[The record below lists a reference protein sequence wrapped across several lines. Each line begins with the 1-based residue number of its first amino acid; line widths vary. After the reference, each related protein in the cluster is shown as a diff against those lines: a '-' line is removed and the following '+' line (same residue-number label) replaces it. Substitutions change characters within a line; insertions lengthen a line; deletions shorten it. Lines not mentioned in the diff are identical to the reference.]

1 MRAGRRVWKSPDILS
16 LDAWLTREIERLSTV
31 TPLPRLL
38 TPAEDWLLWRQC
50 TAEATTG
57 LDLVNRGALS
67 EGLRRSAALAAD
79 FDIEARNIAG
89 ARGTEPTL
97 LRDVLNTFDQRCRA
111 LGAASLSSLA
121 GELAGEGTPAAG
133 SARASRGVSPSGTA
147 GPLCFEGFLKL
158 TPRTAAI
165 AAARGASHGM
175 AAARA
180 TPQALLA
187 SDEWEELEAIA
198 HWCAGHIARQPDARV
213 LVVLPGAAGTRE
225 RLATLIRQAV
235 DPRGWLEPRE
245 SKDSRGPNDSL
256 VAVEGGRP
264 LTTVPAIEHALSTLL
279 WLSGAG
285 GEFQEVSE
293 WLRAPYWSLANTG
306 SRSRLDLWLRELGRM
321 RLSLHEL
328 ASALRDAPSD
338 CLDSARELQAQ
349 VARGA
354 QILAAGNVSPR
365 DWSHRFREALS
376 AFGWPGD
383 RPRNSADQQNVVR
396 FHELL
401 DEFGQLAS
409 ASRSMSRD
417 QAVQC
422 LADLAARTAFQPADE
437 DPTVTISSV
446 LAAPVVHYD
455 ALWVA
460 GLHSEGFPQPVQPD
474 PFLSLA
480 AQVAKGVPAAS
491 AAGRLVEAQGLL
503 QAWRASTDDLV
514 LSTAV
519 RSEDLELL
527 PSPLLRPWLADGV
540 TVDVESRASADP
552 ARPHASAWLPTRL
565 RREGWLETLD
575 DSRGTE
581 WPATRALPSG
591 TKSLELQ
598 NLCPFKAYAEL
609 RLGSKSLDEPELGVK
624 NTVRGNLL
632 HAALSLLWS
641 HFRDSRSL
649 FGTFEPI
656 LDATIADCVE
666 EAAKGIFEPGTLR
679 SLSVTRE
686 CRRATRLIREL
697 CALERERAPFQV
709 QSTEQDTKLHI
720 AGAVARM
727 RVDRID
733 VLESGGRAILDYKS
747 GRRASADWYGDRP
760 SHPQLLAYLAAL
772 GDDIVAM
779 STVHVNAR
787 EVRFEGIAE
796 SRDLLPNVKGVDP
809 PGSWKVRRAEWI
821 HRLEELA
828 KAFLAGN
835 AVIDPKPGACEYCHV
850 SSVCRISDR
859 GSNDG

>member
-1 MRAGRRVWKSPDILS
+1 
-16 LDAWLTREIERLSTV
+16 
-31 TPLPRLL
+31 
-38 TPAEDWLLWRQC
+38 
-50 TAEATTG
+50 
-57 LDLVNRGALS
+57 
-67 EGLRRSAALAAD
+67 
-79 FDIEARNIAG
+79 
-89 ARGTEPTL
+89 
-97 LRDVLNTFDQRCRA
+97 
-111 LGAASLSSLA
+111 
-121 GELAGEGTPAAG
+121 
-133 SARASRGVSPSGTA
+133 
-147 GPLCFEGFLKL
+147 
-158 TPRTAAI
+158 
-165 AAARGASHGM
+165 
-175 AAARA
+175 
-180 TPQALLA
+180 
-187 SDEWEELEAIA
+187 
-198 HWCAGHIARQPDARV
+198 
-213 LVVLPGAAGTRE
+213 
-225 RLATLIRQAV
+225 
-235 DPRGWLEPRE
+235 
-245 SKDSRGPNDSL
+245 
-256 VAVEGGRP
+256 
-264 LTTVPAIEHALSTLL
+264 
-279 WLSGAG
+279 
-285 GEFQEVSE
+285 
-293 WLRAPYWSLANTG
+293 
-306 SRSRLDLWLRELGRM
+306 
-321 RLSLHEL
+321 
-328 ASALRDAPSD
+328 
-338 CLDSARELQAQ
+338 
-349 VARGA
+349 
-354 QILAAGNVSPR
+354 
-365 DWSHRFREALS
+365 
-376 AFGWPGD
+376 
-383 RPRNSADQQNVVR
+383 
-396 FHELL
+396 
-401 DEFGQLAS
+401 
-409 ASRSMSRD
+409 
-417 QAVQC
+417 
-422 LADLAARTAFQPADE
+422 
-437 DPTVTISSV
+437 VTISSV

-491 AAGRLVEAQGLL
+491 AAGRLAEAQGLL

-796 SRDLLPNVKGVDP
+796 SRDLLPNVKGVEP
-809 PGSWKVRRAEWI
+809 PGSWKVRREEWI